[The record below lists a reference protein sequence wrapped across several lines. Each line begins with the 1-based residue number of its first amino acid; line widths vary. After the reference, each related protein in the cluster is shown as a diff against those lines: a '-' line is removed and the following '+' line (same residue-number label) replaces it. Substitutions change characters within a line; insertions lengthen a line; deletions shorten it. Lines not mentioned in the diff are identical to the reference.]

1 MNWIYRQPAAIHF
14 GAGTIEQLPAL
25 VAGYRAPLIVCDRY
39 FADSGLAY
47 RLKAM
52 LGTALVYSDISPNP
66 DVSEV
71 NRCASLIRESGA
83 DIIAAVGGGS
93 ALDLAKAASAAL
105 PDIEEY
111 HGTGKAIPAAHI
123 PVIAVP
129 TTAGTGSEVTCI
141 AVLTD
146 RSTGKKCPIVSD
158 SFYPVAAVVDPALTC
173 SVPPAVTAS
182 TGIDVLCH
190 AVEGY
195 WSRGHQP
202 ICDALAVHAA
212 NAVFQWLPTA
222 FAQPG
227 NMTAREKMAEA
238 SVMAGLAFT
247 LPKTTAPHA
256 CSFPLTAILGIP
268 HGEACALTLDFF
280 TRVNAADA
288 RTQQL
293 AQSLGCTDADA
304 LADRILALKQ
314 QLHLRTDLKDL
325 HLSES
330 QTERLVQESRHP
342 NLKNN
347 PVEVTDEM
355 LCALYQKLTH

>member
-1 MNWIYRQPAAIHF
+1 
-14 GAGTIEQLPAL
+14 
-25 VAGYRAPLIVCDRY
+25 
-39 FADSGLAY
+39 
-47 RLKAM
+47 
-52 LGTALVYSDISPNP
+52 
-66 DVSEV
+66 
-71 NRCASLIRESGA
+71 
-83 DIIAAVGGGS
+83 
-93 ALDLAKAASAAL
+93 
-105 PDIEEY
+105 
-111 HGTGKAIPAAHI
+111 
-123 PVIAVP
+123 
-129 TTAGTGSEVTCI
+129 
-141 AVLTD
+141 
-146 RSTGKKCPIVSD
+146 
-158 SFYPVAAVVDPALTC
+158 
-173 SVPPAVTAS
+173 
-182 TGIDVLCH
+182 
-190 AVEGY
+190 
-195 WSRGHQP
+195 
-202 ICDALAVHAA
+202 
-212 NAVFQWLPTA
+212 
-222 FAQPG
+222 
-227 NMTAREKMAEA
+227 
-238 SVMAGLAFT
+238 MAGLAFT